1 MKYSI
6 VIPTYNHCDDLL
18 KPCVDSIL
26 KYSNIADIELII
38 SYNGC
43 TDETKHYVTYLTR
56 MFEQKGLGDN
66 IKYFG
71 TEKPLGYPK
80 ATNIGIELATA
91 EKIVLLNNDTI
102 LLEQPKNKWL
112 ELLEAPF
119 LSNPKCGI
127 SGPIMSHSPETNRD
141 FMIFFCVMID
151 RKVFDTIGLLNEEY
165 GTGSGEDTEFCI
177 EAVNAGFEQFECLPK
192 KVLDEHSYTGDF
204 PIYHV
209 GEATVQDK
217 NLVQNWKETFYKN
230 GLRLAKKYNLEHYRF
245 LLSNNYERAV
255 FLKDDAVFPRETQ
268 RYQWAAQNVLPGSVL
283 EIGCSTGYGYQ
294 FLQSP
299 AYIGLDYDPLIVEVA
314 KEQEWS
320 DNATFYQADINT
332 YELGTYTNIVAFE
345 VIEHLD
351 NGLEIVEK
359 LKKHCKRLLIT
370 VPHNEPKGFW
380 GEHHKLHGL
389 TEKDF
394 PGFKFMYISHNG
406 DISDVMQE
414 VTPANQS
421 NLMIC
426 RWDNE

>member
-26 KYSNIADIELII
+26 KYSNLEDIELII

-56 MFEQKGLGDN
+56 MFEEKGLGDH

-91 EKIVLLNNDTI
+91 DKIVLLNNDTI
-102 LLEQPKNKWL
+102 LLDQPKNKWL

-127 SGPIMSHSPETNRD
+127 SGPIMSYSPEANRD
-141 FMIFFCVMID
+141 FIIFFCAMID
-151 RKVFDTIGLLNEEY
+151 RKVFNTIGLLNEEY

-177 EAVNAGFEQFECLPK
+177 EAVNAGFEQYECLPK
-192 KVLDEHSYTGDF
+192 EVLDKHSYTGSF

-209 GEATVQDK
+209 GEATVQDEK
-217 NLVQNWKETFYKN
+217 LVQNWKQKYYKN
-230 GLRLAKKYNLEHYRF
+230 GLQLAKKYNPEHYRF
-245 LLSNNYERAV
+245 LLTNNYERAV
-255 FLKDDAVFPRETQ
+255 FLKGDAVFPRETQ

-320 DNATFYQADINT
+320 DNATFHQADINT

-351 NGLEIVEK
+351 NGLEVVEK
-359 LKKHCKRLLIT
+359 IKKHCKRLLIT

-380 GEHHKLHGL
+380 GEHHRLHGL

-394 PGFKFMYISHNG
+394 PGFKFTYISHNG

-414 VTPANQS
+414 VTPANPS